1 MIRPGGIDR
10 ETLANRPFSVQLL
23 GRKTRSAGQEKLETG
38 NLPDHS
44 GSTPK
49 TKLASLKLE
58 TLHEIGGQL
67 A

>member
-1 MIRPGGIDR
+1 MLNTRAHDIVIGQ
-10 ETLANRPFSVQLL
+10 TVPFSMQLL

-38 NLPDHS
+38 NLPDQF

-49 TKLASLKLE
+49 TKLASLKLK

-67 A
+67 V

>member
-1 MIRPGGIDR
+1 MTQAQEVALSAWLEARFCRSTVEIRAHVAAECG
-10 ETLANRPFSVQLL
+10 LNYS
-23 GRKTRSAGQEKLETG
+23 
-38 NLPDHS
+38 HS

-67 A
+67 V